1 MEIYPSTL
9 PWKSLYKLMIGSI
22 VPRAIGWVS
31 TVDETGEPNLAP
43 FSFFTAAG
51 ANPPHVL
58 FCPMI
63 RDTDGRPKD
72 TLHNVRTTSEFVV
85 NILGEALAA
94 QMNVTSTEFP
104 AEVNEFAAAGLTA
117 VPSSVVRPPRVGE
130 SPIHFECRLTQIVD
144 LGHEAGAASV
154 VIGQVVHMHVSD
166 ALLIGGDKIDIAA
179 LQPIGRLA
187 GNSYCRVAPAMF
199 DLVRPPSQIR

>member
-1 MEIYPSTL
+1 MEISPSAL
-9 PWKSLYKLMIGSI
+9 PWKSLYKLMTGSI

-31 TVDETGEPNLAP
+31 TVDAAGEPNLAP

-63 RDTDGRPKD
+63 RDTDGQPKD
-72 TLHNVRTTSEFVV
+72 TLHNVRATGEFVV
-85 NILGEALAA
+85 NIVTEALAA
-94 QMNVTSTEFP
+94 QMNITSTEFP
-104 AEVNEFAAAGLTA
+104 AEVNEFAAAGLTPIA
-117 VPSSVVRPPRVGE
+117 SVVVRPPRVAE
-130 SPIHFECRLTQIVD
+130 SPIHYECRLVQIVD
-144 LGHEAGAASV
+144 LGHETGAASV
-154 VIGQVVHMHVSD
+154 VIGQVVHMHVDD
-166 ALLIGGDKIDIAA
+166 ALLIGGDKIDIAQ

-187 GNSYCRVAPAMF
+187 GNSYSRVAPAMF